1 MDEIIELMN
10 EYRAIADKGSLY
22 ARVLM
27 SFIAER
33 EQRMRQELERQIVA
47 TTRDRE
53 HCARLRNFA
62 RIAPLER
69 LIVLYERDRPERG
82 SVAKQ
87 QYEV

>member
-1 MDEIIELMN
+1 MDEIVDLMN
-10 EYRAIADKGSLY
+10 EYRAIADKSSLY

-53 HCARLRNFA
+53 HCARLRHFA
-62 RIAPLER
+62 RTARLES
-69 LIVLYERDRPERG
+69 LVVLYERHRTER
-82 SVAKQ
+82 SSEAK
-87 QYEV
+87 